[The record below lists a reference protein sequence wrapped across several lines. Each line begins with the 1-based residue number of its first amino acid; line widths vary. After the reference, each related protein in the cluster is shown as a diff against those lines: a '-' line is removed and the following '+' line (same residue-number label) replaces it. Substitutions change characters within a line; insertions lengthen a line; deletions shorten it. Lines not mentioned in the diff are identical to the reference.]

1 MNDQMQQ
8 QLASYLK
15 EFVETVKAGGEFA
28 LTQAP
33 LIVQEK
39 VLFGRVMSTGLLMV
53 CLVAAIVLIRY
64 ARSNYAMAAQAKA
77 DDGRPY
83 WEFTAY
89 RGGVLAVVC
98 SIAGAA
104 CCLAAIGFAHDTVQV
119 WFAPRLYILE
129 WAASLLK

>member
-1 MNDQMQQ
+1 MNEQMQQ

-15 EFVETVKAGGEFA
+15 EFVETMKAGWEFA

-39 VLFGRVMSTGLLMV
+39 IAYGRVMETGYF
-53 CLVAAIVLIRY
+53 VLFVV
-64 ARSNYAMAAQAKA
+64 
-77 DDGRPY
+77 G
-83 WEFTAY
+83 
-89 RGGVLAVVC
+89 AVVC
-98 SIAGAA
+98 LRIALWATRRVKDTLVTGDEPPYIIAEILAVGGCVVFAIAA
-104 CCLAAIGFAHDTVQV
+104 LTEFQTVVQV